1 MTVAAA
7 LAKVAG
13 AGAKLLGEF
22 ISSITN
28 DFVEATGRLVRTDVA
43 INLGY
48 VRNWVAEAMDVL
60 VEAQPHKTIGVT
72 PSGMV
77 EAIERMIKATAQL
90 GLLLGTE
97 ASEELFMELIQEG
110 FSNAVQTALGGAVQ
124 SMLNV
129 YRGSAPPTPDELDI
143 VIGKAVDMDSDTLA
157 LLIAMTG
164 SNIPTTFYRVSRG
177 FDLYVEKDTELIRQQ
192 LQETL
197 AKLNEAITWVY
208 ELSRELSVRELEEAL
223 VTIKEAYSRGITL
236 LDEVAERALSRLQEL
251 KVEIQTGKE
260 WYDYST
266 LYPEQEIITEEDL
279 NKTVIENTLEAEA
292 TYNSYLAIKS
302 TIENT
307 LATVDVDLAN
317 IVSKIEDVVALYVSH
332 LNEIVKAGA
341 VDYSELLSKIQEAMN
356 KVIAYRNAVDTQTS
370 LEKNVEVVGEQT
382 TTYLASVYT
391 LEVYSIY

>member
-22 ISSITN
+22 ISNVTD
-28 DFVEATGRLVRTDVA
+28 DFVEATGRLIRTDVG
-43 INLGY
+43 IKLGY
-48 VRNWVAEAMDVL
+48 VRNWVAEAMDIL
-60 VEAQPHKTIGVT
+60 VEAQPHRNIGVT

-77 EAIERMIKATAQL
+77 EAIERMIKATAQV

-143 VIGKAVDMDSDTLA
+143 LVGKAVDMDSDTLA

-223 VTIKEAYSRGITL
+223 STIKEAYTRGITL

-251 KVEIQTGKE
+251 KVEIQTAKE
-260 WYDYST
+260 WFDYSQEH
-266 LYPEQEIITEEDL
+266 PEQEIITEEDL

-332 LNEIVKAGA
+332 LNEIIKTGA
-341 VDYSELLSKIQEAMN
+341 VDYSSLILSQKSKMSWHC
-356 KVIAYRNAVDTQTS
+356 T
-370 LEKNVEVVGEQT
+370 
-382 TTYLASVYT
+382 
-391 LEVYSIY
+391 

>member
-223 VTIKEAYSRGITL
+223 VTIK
-236 LDEVAERALSRLQEL
+236 
-251 KVEIQTGKE
+251 TGKE

-382 TTYLASVYT
+382 TTSLLNLLVQ
-391 LEVYSIY
+391 V